1 MAIPLAYNVRSVRRR
16 WSSALVAVAGIAG
29 SVSVFVAVLALAR
42 GFRATVASSGLPL
55 NAIVQRGGADS
66 EMTSIMTLE
75 DARVVEDAPQVAR
88 RGSDPLVSA
97 EVVVIAAFPLRE
109 TGTDAN
115 VQVRGVSRR
124 VLAVRDNVR
133 LAAGRLFRPGLHELV
148 AGKGAVHAYTGVDLG
163 GTLRMGG
170 ATWTVVGVLDAGGS
184 AFDSEL
190 WCDADVLN
198 AAYKRP
204 PGVYQSVT
212 ARLAAENELPALA
225 ERLGRDPRVS
235 VQVQRES
242 EYYEKQSRVVTT
254 LITVLGS
261 LVALA
266 MGLGAICGALNTMY
280 SAVAERVR
288 EIAVLRA
295 LGFGGGSVVLAF
307 VLESL
312 LIAGAGGVIGCLA
325 ALPLNGLT
333 TGTFNWQTF
342 AHLAFAFRVTPELL
356 LAGLAF
362 ALAMGVVGGLPPA
375 LRAVR
380 APVAGSLRAL

>member
-16 WSSALVAVAGIAG
+16 WSSSLVALAGIAG
-29 SVSVFVAVLALAR
+29 SVGVFVAVLALAH
-42 GFRATVASSGLPL
+42 GFRATVVASGLPG

-66 EMTSIMTLE
+66 EMTSVMTLE
-75 DARVVEDAPQVAR
+75 DVRVVEDAPEVAR
-88 RGSDPLVSA
+88 RGDEPLVSA
-97 EVVVIAAFPLRE
+97 EVVVIAALPLRE

-133 LAAGRLFRPGLHELV
+133 IAAGRLFRPGLHELV
-148 AGKGAVHAYTGVDLG
+148 AGTGALRAYAGLDLG
-163 GTLRMGG
+163 ATVRFGG
-170 ATWTVVGVLDAGGS
+170 ATWSVVGVLDAGGS

-212 ARLAAENELPALA
+212 ARLAAAEQLPVLA
-225 ERLGRDPRVS
+225 ERLGQDPRVS
-235 VQVQRES
+235 VQVQRET
-242 EYYEKQSRVVTT
+242 EYYAKQSQVVTT
-254 LITVLGS
+254 LILVLGS
-261 LVALA
+261 LVAFA
-266 MGLGAICGALNTMY
+266 MGLGAVCGALNTMY
-280 SAVAERVR
+280 SAVAERLR

-295 LGFGGGSVVLAF
+295 LGFGGGSVVAAF

-333 TGTFNWQTF
+333 TGTLNWQTF
-342 AHLAFAFRVTPELL
+342 AHLAFAFRVTPALL
-356 LAGLAF
+356 AAGLAF
-362 ALAMGVVGGLPPA
+362 ALAMGVLGGLPPA